1 MNLVLVETKDRRVL
15 RDRTHSQADLVKED
29 HKVPE
34 DHVVQLDSL
43 DHKDHQDPTVKS
55 RLLCYCIVFVV
66 MSLHCNIFMEPFI
79 FKMWMFSPQ
88 RNP

>member
-1 MNLVLVETKDRRVL
+1 MNLVLAETKDRRVL
-15 RDRTHSQADLVKED
+15 QDRTHSQADLVKED

-55 RLLCYCIVFVV
+55 RLLRYLCIVFVV
-66 MSLHCNIFMEPFI
+66 MSLH
-79 FKMWMFSPQ
+79 
-88 RNP
+88 